1 MKSQSTTR
9 SIRSYARCTVTFTPC
24 IPTTMLPPS
33 QITYDGNIA
42 HAGYRHL
49 VSLITREERF
59 NCISNLTVRET
70 LMYMARLRLGGN
82 TTDEQRAVGAKP
94 CHVHMHAAP
103 PHAHRRRC
111 SRPGAGL
118 PDSLSAD

>member
-1 MKSQSTTR
+1 MLR
-9 SIRSYARCTVTFTPC
+9 S
-24 IPTTMLPPS
+24 S

-82 TTDEQRAVGAKP
+82 TSDEQRAVGAIP
-94 CHVHMHAAP
+94 CHVRMHATP
-103 PHAHRRRC
+103 PHAFRWR
-111 SRPGAGL
+111 SSDPGAAKHG
-118 PDSLSAD
+118 PATAP